1 ADGNTAIAGGY
12 NDNSSVGA
20 AWVFTRSGSVWTQQG
35 NKLVGT
41 GAVGSARQGISVSIS
56 ADGNTAIVGGD
67 YDNSNVGAAWVY
79 TRSGGV
85 WWQQGNKL
93 IGTGAVGKGE
103 QGRSVS
109 ISADGNTAIVG
120 GYRDDNFTGAA
131 WVYKYLPPAPT
142 ITNFTPTSAAAG
154 AIISITGTNFTGTS
168 VITLGGT
175 PVTSFTVVSSTSIFA
190 IVGAGSSGAVSLTTP
205 GGSASLAGFTFI
217 HAPTITSFSSTSGP
231 IGSLVTING
240 TNLSNPTGITIGGV
254 SAIPISNDGT
264 TLVAMVMPGATTGEV
279 SVSSAGGTANGSGN
293 FIVIASQ
300 VPNTQQGNKLVG
312 TGVAGFSR
320 QGFSVS
326 ISADGNTAIVGGDG
340 DNSSIGAAWVYTR
353 SGGVWT
359 QQGNKLV
366 GTGVAGF
373 SRQGQSV
380 SISADGNTAIVGGYT
395 DNSSFGAA
403 WIYTRSGGVWTQQ
416 GNKLVGTGAV
426 GAPEQGQSVS
436 ISADG
441 NTAIVGGFSDNSG
454 IGAAWVYTRSGGV
467 WTQQGNKLV
476 GTGAV
481 GNSKQGRSVSI
492 SADGNTAIV
501 GGNADNSGIG
511 AAWIYTRSG
520 GVWTQQG
527 NKLVG
532 TGAVGAAI
540 QGTSVSISADGNTV
554 ILGGR
559 SDNSN
564 FGAAWVFTRSGGVW
578 TQQGNKLVGTGGV
591 GASEQGQ
598 SVSIS
603 ADGNTAIVGG
613 FSDNSGIG
621 ATWVYTRSGGVWTQQ
636 GNKLVGTGAVGV
648 AYQGTRV
655 SISADANT
663 AIIGGLG
670 DNSNTG
676 AAWVYIF
683 LPPAPTITT
692 FTPTTAAAGAI
703 ISITGT
709 NFNNTSAITL
719 GGTPV
724 TSFTVVSN
732 TSIIAVVGSGS
743 SGAVSLTTPS
753 GTASLNGFTFI
764 PPPTITSFSPM
775 IAGAGALISITG
787 TNFDNTSVI
796 TLGGTQVTSFTVVS
810 STSIIAVVG
819 AGSTGAVSLTTPG
832 GTASLAGF
840 IFSPPPSISSFT
852 ETTGPVGTLVT
863 INGNHLSYPLNIMIA
878 GVPAIPISNDGNT
891 LVAMV
896 MPGATVGGVS
906 VTTPGGTANGSGNFV
921 VIPTQFPNFQQG
933 NKLSGSGITSSAYLG
948 WSVDVSADGNTAI
961 VGSPVDN
968 SLIGAALIYVRSGDT
983 WTQQAKL
990 VGSGNI
996 GIAQQGTGVAIS
1008 ADGNTAIVGGNRD
1021 NDFVGASWIFTR
1033 TGTTWTQQGNK
1044 LVGSGA
1050 FFRPNQGW
1058 GVDMSA
1064 DGNTVLIGGLGDL
1077 GGIGAA
1083 WIFTRSGG
1091 VWTQQGSKLVGT
1103 GGVGASYQGWSVALS
1118 ADATTAIIGGFRD
1131 DNLKGAVWV
1140 FARSGDSWV
1149 QQGNK
1154 LVGSGAVGNAQQGWK
1169 LSISADGNTMII
1181 GGNADDNSKGAAWV
1195 FTRSS
1200 DIWSQQ
1206 GNKLVGSGAIG
1217 NASQGRSVA
1226 LSADGNT
1233 AIIGGTA
1240 DDVGSG
1246 ASWTFTRTGDT
1257 WLQKCSKLIGSGAAG
1272 AANQGESVSIS
1283 SDGNTAFVGGFT
1295 DNAGDGAAWSFIH
1308 IPPPVISNFD
1318 PTAAGSGTVISIT
1331 GSSFTH
1337 TTAVSLGGTPVGS
1350 FTVVSS
1356 GSIQASV
1363 GSGSSG
1369 LVSVISVGCEASLS
1383 GFSFIP
1389 APIITSFEPTA
1400 AATGALIT
1408 ITGSYF
1414 DNTSVITLGGTSV
1427 SSFTVVSSTTIVAI
1441 VGSGSSGAVSLTT
1454 PGGTA
1459 SLDGFTYIPPPTII
1473 SFSPTI
1479 AATGALISITG
1490 TNFDGTT
1497 ALTLG
1502 GTAVSSFTV
1511 VSSSTIVAIVG
1522 SGSSGAVS
1530 LTTPGGTASLAGFTF
1545 IPAPTITS
1553 FAPTSAGAG
1562 RMITITG
1569 TNFNGTSVITLG
1581 GTPVASFTVVSST
1594 SIVVVVGTGATGALS
1609 LTTPGGTASL
1619 AGFTFI
1625 PAPTINAFAPTT
1637 AAAGALI
1644 TITGTNFNNTSVVTL
1659 GGTSVSSFT
1668 VVSSTTIVAIVG
1680 SGSSGA
1686 VSLTTPGGSASLA
1699 GFTFIPAPTITA
1711 FAPTTAAAG
1720 ALITITGTNFNNTSV
1735 VTLGGTSVS

>member
-1 ADGNTAIAGGY
+1 PT
-12 NDNSSVGA
+12 
-20 AWVFTRSGSVWTQQG
+20 
-35 NKLVGT
+35 
-41 GAVGSARQGISVSIS
+41 SI
-56 ADGNTAIVGGD
+56 
-67 YDNSNVGAAWVY
+67 
-79 TRSGGV
+79 
-85 WWQQGNKL
+85 L
-93 IGTGAVGKGE
+93 IG
-103 QGRSVS
+103 
-109 ISADGNTAIVG
+109 
-120 GYRDDNFTGAA
+120 
-131 WVYKYLPPAPT
+131 
-142 ITNFTPTSAAAG
+142 
-154 AIISITGTNFTGTS
+154 
-168 VITLGGT
+168 
-175 PVTSFTVVSSTSIFA
+175 
-190 IVGAGSSGAVSLTTP
+190 
-205 GGSASLAGFTFI
+205 
-217 HAPTITSFSSTSGP
+217 
-231 IGSLVTING
+231 
-240 TNLSNPTGITIGGV
+240 GIA
-254 SAIPISNDGT
+254 AIPISNDGT

-293 FIVIASQ
+293 FLVTPSQ

-312 TGVAGFSR
+312 TGAVGQGYQGTSVSISADGNTAIVGGNSDNSNAGAAWIYTRIGGVWTQQGNKLVGTGAIGQGF

-326 ISADGNTAIVGGDG
+326 ISADGNTAIVGGIN
-340 DNSSIGAAWVYTR
+340 DNSGVGAAWVYIR

-366 GTGVAGF
+366 GTGAVGPAL
-373 SRQGQSV
+373 QGISV
-380 SISADGNTAIVGGYT
+380 SISADGNTAIVGGYG
-395 DNSSFGAA
+395 DNTNRGAA

-416 GNKLVGTGAV
+416 GNKLVGTGVV
-426 GAPEQGQSVS
+426 GAWALQGINVS

-441 NTAIVGGFSDNSG
+441 NTAIVGGYYDNSNV
-454 IGAAWVYTRSGGV
+454 GAAWVY
-467 WTQQGNKLV
+467 
-476 GTGAV
+476 
-481 GNSKQGRSVSI
+481 
-492 SADGNTAIV
+492 
-501 GGNADNSGIG
+501 
-511 AAWIYTRSG
+511 
-520 GVWTQQG
+520 
-527 NKLVG
+527 
-532 TGAVGAAI
+532 
-540 QGTSVSISADGNTV
+540 
-554 ILGGR
+554 
-559 SDNSN
+559 
-564 FGAAWVFTRSGGVW
+564 TRSGGVW

-1206 GNKLVGSGAIG
+1206 GNKLVGSGSIG

-1283 SDGNTAFVGGFT
+1283 SDGNTAFIGGFT

-1369 LVSVISVGCEASLS
+1369 LVS
-1383 GFSFIP
+1383 
-1389 APIITSFEPTA
+1389 
-1400 AATGALIT
+1400 
-1408 ITGSYF
+1408 
-1414 DNTSVITLGGTSV
+1414 
-1427 SSFTVVSSTTIVAI
+1427 
-1441 VGSGSSGAVSLTT
+1441 
-1454 PGGTA
+1454 
-1459 SLDGFTYIPPPTII
+1459 
-1473 SFSPTI
+1473 
-1479 AATGALISITG
+1479 
-1490 TNFDGTT
+1490 
-1497 ALTLG
+1497 
-1502 GTAVSSFTV
+1502 
-1511 VSSSTIVAIVG
+1511 
-1522 SGSSGAVS
+1522 
-1530 LTTPGGTASLAGFTF
+1530 
-1545 IPAPTITS
+1545 
-1553 FAPTSAGAG
+1553 
-1562 RMITITG
+1562 
-1569 TNFNGTSVITLG
+1569 
-1581 GTPVASFTVVSST
+1581 
-1594 SIVVVVGTGATGALS
+1594 
-1609 LTTPGGTASL
+1609 
-1619 AGFTFI
+1619 
-1625 PAPTINAFAPTT
+1625 
-1637 AAAGALI
+1637 
-1644 TITGTNFNNTSVVTL
+1644 
-1659 GGTSVSSFT
+1659 
-1668 VVSSTTIVAIVG
+1668 
-1680 SGSSGA
+1680 
-1686 VSLTTPGGSASLA
+1686 
-1699 GFTFIPAPTITA
+1699 
-1711 FAPTTAAAG
+1711 
-1720 ALITITGTNFNNTSV
+1720 
-1735 VTLGGTSVS
+1735 

>member
-1 ADGNTAIAGGY
+1 MALKCVNKQGIKNWMLGLVLLLGTSVFSQPTITNFSPNSGPIGTLVTISGTNLSNPTGITIAGVSAIPISNNGNTLVAMVMPGATTGGVSVTTSGGTANGSGNFLVTSSQVPNTQQGNKLVGTGAVWQGSQGSSVSISADGNTAIVGGDGDNGVGAAWIYTLSGGVWTQQGNKLVGTGSVGPGYQGFSVSISADGNTAIVGSFRDNNFVGAAWVYTRSGGVWTQQGNKLVGTGAVGSAYQGWSVSISADGNTAIVGGYNDNSNVGAAWVYTRSGGVWTQQGNKLVGTGSVGQGRQGSSVSISADGNTAIVGGDGDNGVGAVWVYTRSGGVWTQQGNKLVGTGAVGSARQGFSVSISADGNTAIAGGY

-67 YDNSNVGAAWVY
+67 YDNSYVGAAWVY

-93 IGTGAVGKGE
+93 IGTGAVGEGE

-120 GYRDDNFTGAA
+120 GYRDDNYTGAA
-131 WVYKYLPPAPT
+131 WVYTYLPPSPT
-142 ITNFTPTSAAAG
+142 ITNFTPTS
-154 AIISITGTNFTGTS
+154 
-168 VITLGGT
+168 
-175 PVTSFTVVSSTSIFA
+175 
-190 IVGAGSSGAVSLTTP
+190 
-205 GGSASLAGFTFI
+205 
-217 HAPTITSFSSTSGP
+217 
-231 IGSLVTING
+231 
-240 TNLSNPTGITIGGV
+240 
-254 SAIPISNDGT
+254 
-264 TLVAMVMPGATTGEV
+264 
-279 SVSSAGGTANGSGN
+279 
-293 FIVIASQ
+293 
-300 VPNTQQGNKLVG
+300 
-312 TGVAGFSR
+312 
-320 QGFSVS
+320 
-326 ISADGNTAIVGGDG
+326 
-340 DNSSIGAAWVYTR
+340 
-353 SGGVWT
+353 
-359 QQGNKLV
+359 
-366 GTGVAGF
+366 
-373 SRQGQSV
+373 
-380 SISADGNTAIVGGYT
+380 
-395 DNSSFGAA
+395 
-403 WIYTRSGGVWTQQ
+403 
-416 GNKLVGTGAV
+416 
-426 GAPEQGQSVS
+426 
-436 ISADG
+436 
-441 NTAIVGGFSDNSG
+441 
-454 IGAAWVYTRSGGV
+454 
-467 WTQQGNKLV
+467 
-476 GTGAV
+476 
-481 GNSKQGRSVSI
+481 
-492 SADGNTAIV
+492 
-501 GGNADNSGIG
+501 
-511 AAWIYTRSG
+511 
-520 GVWTQQG
+520 
-527 NKLVG
+527 
-532 TGAVGAAI
+532 
-540 QGTSVSISADGNTV
+540 
-554 ILGGR
+554 
-559 SDNSN
+559 
-564 FGAAWVFTRSGGVW
+564 
-578 TQQGNKLVGTGGV
+578 
-591 GASEQGQ
+591 
-598 SVSIS
+598 
-603 ADGNTAIVGG
+603 
-613 FSDNSGIG
+613 
-621 ATWVYTRSGGVWTQQ
+621 
-636 GNKLVGTGAVGV
+636 
-648 AYQGTRV
+648 
-655 SISADANT
+655 
-663 AIIGGLG
+663 
-670 DNSNTG
+670 
-676 AAWVYIF
+676 
-683 LPPAPTITT
+683 
-692 FTPTTAAAGAI
+692 AAAGAI

-764 PPPTITSFSPM
+764 PPPTITSVSPM

-810 STSIIAVVG
+810 STSIIALVG

-840 IFSPPPSISSFT
+840 IFSSPPSISSFT
-852 ETTGPVGTLVT
+852 ATTGPVGTLVT

-1044 LVGSGA
+1044 LVCSGA

-1140 FARSGDSWV
+1140 FTRSGDSWV

-1181 GGNADDNSKGAAWV
+1181 GGTADDNSKGAAWV

-1400 AATGALIT
+1400 AATGTLIT

-1581 GTPVASFTVVSST
+1581 GTPVASFTVVSSS
-1594 SIVVVVGTGATGALS
+1594 SI
-1609 LTTPGGTASL
+1609 
-1619 AGFTFI
+1619 I
-1625 PAPTINAFAPTT
+1625 
-1637 AAAGALI
+1637 
-1644 TITGTNFNNTSVVTL
+1644 
-1659 GGTSVSSFT
+1659 
-1668 VVSSTTIVAIVG
+1668 AIVG

-1686 VSLTTPGGSASLA
+1686 VSLTTPGGTSSLD
-1699 GFTFIPAPTITA
+1699 GFTFIAPPMITSFSPTNAGRGATIT
-1711 FAPTTAAAG
+1711 
-1720 ALITITGTNFNNTSV
+1720 ISGTNFS
-1735 VTLGGTSVS
+1735 GTFALS

>member
-1 ADGNTAIAGGY
+1 
-12 NDNSSVGA
+12 
-20 AWVFTRSGSVWTQQG
+20 
-35 NKLVGT
+35 LVGT

-93 IGTGAVGKGE
+93 IGTGAVGEGE

-142 ITNFTPTSAAAG
+142 ITNFTPTS
-154 AIISITGTNFTGTS
+154 
-168 VITLGGT
+168 
-175 PVTSFTVVSSTSIFA
+175 
-190 IVGAGSSGAVSLTTP
+190 
-205 GGSASLAGFTFI
+205 
-217 HAPTITSFSSTSGP
+217 
-231 IGSLVTING
+231 
-240 TNLSNPTGITIGGV
+240 
-254 SAIPISNDGT
+254 
-264 TLVAMVMPGATTGEV
+264 
-279 SVSSAGGTANGSGN
+279 
-293 FIVIASQ
+293 
-300 VPNTQQGNKLVG
+300 
-312 TGVAGFSR
+312 
-320 QGFSVS
+320 
-326 ISADGNTAIVGGDG
+326 
-340 DNSSIGAAWVYTR
+340 
-353 SGGVWT
+353 
-359 QQGNKLV
+359 
-366 GTGVAGF
+366 
-373 SRQGQSV
+373 
-380 SISADGNTAIVGGYT
+380 
-395 DNSSFGAA
+395 
-403 WIYTRSGGVWTQQ
+403 
-416 GNKLVGTGAV
+416 
-426 GAPEQGQSVS
+426 
-436 ISADG
+436 
-441 NTAIVGGFSDNSG
+441 
-454 IGAAWVYTRSGGV
+454 
-467 WTQQGNKLV
+467 
-476 GTGAV
+476 
-481 GNSKQGRSVSI
+481 
-492 SADGNTAIV
+492 
-501 GGNADNSGIG
+501 
-511 AAWIYTRSG
+511 
-520 GVWTQQG
+520 
-527 NKLVG
+527 
-532 TGAVGAAI
+532 
-540 QGTSVSISADGNTV
+540 
-554 ILGGR
+554 
-559 SDNSN
+559 
-564 FGAAWVFTRSGGVW
+564 
-578 TQQGNKLVGTGGV
+578 
-591 GASEQGQ
+591 
-598 SVSIS
+598 
-603 ADGNTAIVGG
+603 
-613 FSDNSGIG
+613 
-621 ATWVYTRSGGVWTQQ
+621 
-636 GNKLVGTGAVGV
+636 
-648 AYQGTRV
+648 
-655 SISADANT
+655 
-663 AIIGGLG
+663 
-670 DNSNTG
+670 
-676 AAWVYIF
+676 
-683 LPPAPTITT
+683 
-692 FTPTTAAAGAI
+692 AAAGAI

-764 PPPTITSFSPM
+764 PPPTITSVSPM

-810 STSIIAVVG
+810 STSIIALVG

-1140 FARSGDSWV
+1140 FTRSGNSWV

-1181 GGNADDNSKGAAWV
+1181 GGTADDNSKGAAWV

-1226 LSADGNT
+1226 L
-1233 AIIGGTA
+1233 
-1240 DDVGSG
+1240 
-1246 ASWTFTRTGDT
+1246 
-1257 WLQKCSKLIGSGAAG
+1257 KC
-1272 AANQGESVSIS
+1272 
-1283 SDGNTAFVGGFT
+1283 F
-1295 DNAGDGAAWSFIH
+1295 
-1308 IPPPVISNFD
+1308 
-1318 PTAAGSGTVISIT
+1318 
-1331 GSSFTH
+1331 
-1337 TTAVSLGGTPVGS
+1337 
-1350 FTVVSS
+1350 
-1356 GSIQASV
+1356 
-1363 GSGSSG
+1363 
-1369 LVSVISVGCEASLS
+1369 
-1383 GFSFIP
+1383 
-1389 APIITSFEPTA
+1389 
-1400 AATGALIT
+1400 
-1408 ITGSYF
+1408 Y
-1414 DNTSVITLGGTSV
+1414 
-1427 SSFTVVSSTTIVAI
+1427 
-1441 VGSGSSGAVSLTT
+1441 
-1454 PGGTA
+1454 
-1459 SLDGFTYIPPPTII
+1459 
-1473 SFSPTI
+1473 
-1479 AATGALISITG
+1479 
-1490 TNFDGTT
+1490 
-1497 ALTLG
+1497 
-1502 GTAVSSFTV
+1502 
-1511 VSSSTIVAIVG
+1511 
-1522 SGSSGAVS
+1522 
-1530 LTTPGGTASLAGFTF
+1530 
-1545 IPAPTITS
+1545 
-1553 FAPTSAGAG
+1553 
-1562 RMITITG
+1562 
-1569 TNFNGTSVITLG
+1569 
-1581 GTPVASFTVVSST
+1581 
-1594 SIVVVVGTGATGALS
+1594 
-1609 LTTPGGTASL
+1609 
-1619 AGFTFI
+1619 
-1625 PAPTINAFAPTT
+1625 
-1637 AAAGALI
+1637 
-1644 TITGTNFNNTSVVTL
+1644 
-1659 GGTSVSSFT
+1659 
-1668 VVSSTTIVAIVG
+1668 
-1680 SGSSGA
+1680 
-1686 VSLTTPGGSASLA
+1686 
-1699 GFTFIPAPTITA
+1699 
-1711 FAPTTAAAG
+1711 
-1720 ALITITGTNFNNTSV
+1720 
-1735 VTLGGTSVS
+1735 

>member
-1 ADGNTAIAGGY
+1 
-12 NDNSSVGA
+12 
-20 AWVFTRSGSVWTQQG
+20 
-35 NKLVGT
+35 
-41 GAVGSARQGISVSIS
+41 
-56 ADGNTAIVGGD
+56 
-67 YDNSNVGAAWVY
+67 
-79 TRSGGV
+79 
-85 WWQQGNKL
+85 
-93 IGTGAVGKGE
+93 
-103 QGRSVS
+103 
-109 ISADGNTAIVG
+109 
-120 GYRDDNFTGAA
+120 
-131 WVYKYLPPAPT
+131 
-142 ITNFTPTSAAAG
+142 
-154 AIISITGTNFTGTS
+154 
-168 VITLGGT
+168 
-175 PVTSFTVVSSTSIFA
+175 
-190 IVGAGSSGAVSLTTP
+190 
-205 GGSASLAGFTFI
+205 
-217 HAPTITSFSSTSGP
+217 
-231 IGSLVTING
+231 
-240 TNLSNPTGITIGGV
+240 
-254 SAIPISNDGT
+254 IPISNDGT

-775 IAGAGALISITG
+775 IAGAGALISITGTNFDNTSVITLGGTEVTSFTVVSSTSIIAVVGAGSTGAVSLTTPGGTASLAGFTFIPAPTITSFSPMIAGAGALIGITG

-1735 VTLGGTSVS
+1735 VTLGGTSVSAFTVVSSSSIIAIVGSGSSGALSLTTPGGSASLAGFIFIPAPTITAFAPTTAAAGVLLNITGTNFNNTSVVTLGGTSVSS

>member
-1 ADGNTAIAGGY
+1 RQGSSVSISADGNTAIVGGDGDNGVGAVWVYTRSGGVWTQQGNKLVGTGAVGSARQGFSVSISADGNTAIAGGY

-796 TLGGTQVTSFTVVS
+796 TLGGTEVTSFTVVSSTSIIAVVGAGSTGAVSLTTPGGTASLAGFTFIPAPTITSFSPMIAGAGALIGITGTNFDNTSVITLGGTQVTSFTVVS

-1427 SSFTVVSSTTIVAI
+1427 SSFTVVSSTTIVA
-1441 VGSGSSGAVSLTT
+1441 
-1454 PGGTA
+1454 
-1459 SLDGFTYIPPPTII
+1459 
-1473 SFSPTI
+1473 
-1479 AATGALISITG
+1479 
-1490 TNFDGTT
+1490 
-1497 ALTLG
+1497 
-1502 GTAVSSFTV
+1502 
-1511 VSSSTIVAIVG
+1511 
-1522 SGSSGAVS
+1522 
-1530 LTTPGGTASLAGFTF
+1530 
-1545 IPAPTITS
+1545 
-1553 FAPTSAGAG
+1553 
-1562 RMITITG
+1562 
-1569 TNFNGTSVITLG
+1569 
-1581 GTPVASFTVVSST
+1581 
-1594 SIVVVVGTGATGALS
+1594 
-1609 LTTPGGTASL
+1609 
-1619 AGFTFI
+1619 
-1625 PAPTINAFAPTT
+1625 
-1637 AAAGALI
+1637 
-1644 TITGTNFNNTSVVTL
+1644 
-1659 GGTSVSSFT
+1659 
-1668 VVSSTTIVAIVG
+1668 
-1680 SGSSGA
+1680 
-1686 VSLTTPGGSASLA
+1686 
-1699 GFTFIPAPTITA
+1699 
-1711 FAPTTAAAG
+1711 
-1720 ALITITGTNFNNTSV
+1720 
-1735 VTLGGTSVS
+1735 